1 MSVISTEHFTIKY
14 KHLDFQKMARN
25 ESCPRVRERLLGFY
39 NLIIGKNR
47 IEAAK
52 SVGRNPEWLRMW
64 VLRYDE
70 GGYENLF
77 DKAKPGQP
85 KHLTKEQE
93 DELVISIISMQDNR
107 NGGRITGKE
116 IKEYIEVKYNK
127 TFKNNSI
134 YDLLHRLGLSWVS
147 SRSKHPKSDEKK
159 QKTFKQTFKARVAKI
174 KSQKKNELRFG
185 SKMNSDVANKVL
197 CRGVGG

>member
-1 MSVISTEHFTIKY
+1 MSAISTADFILKY
-14 KHLDFQKMARN
+14 NYIDFQKMARS

-39 NLIIGKNR
+39 NLILGKNR
-47 IEAAK
+47 IDSAK
-52 SVGRNPEWLRMW
+52 AVGRNPEWLRSW

-85 KHLTKEQE
+85 KHLTSEQE
-93 DELVISIISMQDNR
+93 VELVQEIISMQENR
-107 NGGRITGKE
+107 NGGRITGNE
-116 IKEYIEVKYNK
+116 IKEYIEKKYNK

-134 YDLLHRLGLSWVS
+134 YDLLNRLGLSWVS

-159 QKTFKQTFKARVAKI
+159 QKAFKQTFKARVSKI
-174 KSQKKNELRFG
+174 KTKKKEN
-185 SKMNSDVANKVL
+185 
-197 CRGVGG
+197 